1 MVIYIYIIVLY
12 GEAMGYCES
21 ISSLG
26 YDQHHEGL
34 SSDIGG
40 IEPKDAGSHSAVMG
54 QYGTDDWI
62 YPILVE

>member
-1 MVIYIYIIVLY
+1 
-12 GEAMGYCES
+12 MGKQWDTVKVF
-21 ISSLG
+21 LHWDN
-26 YDQHHEGL
+26 DQHHEGL

-40 IEPKDAGSHSAVMG
+40 IEPKDAGSQSAVMG